1 LYDRPHRPV
10 APRHHGNPDPDIV
23 PRKTTNMTTQV
34 RPAGWYPDPNGEP
47 GQVYWDGHRWHKDI
61 PGTRPPA
68 ASPTPGDQVRPH
80 LEQGRR
86 FWSGLSPQRQ
96 IVLAIAALLVAVAAV
111 AVPIIAFNHFS
122 GGWHSPSYQAGYT
135 SGSSGA
141 AHLGAMALGND
152 FACQTSLA
160 SSQLSNPNLVAKDYT
175 QGCLDGLRDHP
186 AG

>member
-1 LYDRPHRPV
+1 
-10 APRHHGNPDPDIV
+10 
-23 PRKTTNMTTQV
+23 
-34 RPAGWYPDPNGEP
+34 
-47 GQVYWDGHRWHKDI
+47 
-61 PGTRPPA
+61 
-68 ASPTPGDQVRPH
+68 
-80 LEQGRR
+80 
-86 FWSGLSPQRQ
+86 
-96 IVLAIAALLVAVAAV
+96 VAVAAV